1 SWLQTAGWPFTL
13 IPLAI
18 LYFYRRKTEGSNA
31 KLYLITPRIFIAS
44 FVIGVVTGVDD
55 FLYSWGGSKLP
66 VSTSSLL
73 LAAQLAFT
81 AIGAFFI
88 VKLKFTPYSIN
99 AVVLLTV
106 GAVLLGVRS
115 NGDRPEGVT
124 SKAYILGFMMTLLA
138 AALYGVIL
146 PCIELIYLKAKQ
158 AITATLV
165 LEIQMVMCFAAIS
178 REAKQF
184 NLGEARYYTV
194 IVWTTIIWQCF
205 FVGVIGVIYCSS
217 SLMSGVMIAVLLPVT
232 EVLAVVFFRENF
244 SGEKGLALFLSL
256 WGFISYFYG
265 EFRQTKKQKNKSP
278 KTEMTMIM
286 LEKTD
291 LVFNYRSRWDLK
303 PQVIYIKNLNQVL
316 QGYDVD
322 MLSYIDICVEYT
334 EVLRLR
340 EVKQILITGSS
351 GRYYVVEGDEGIRKL
366 IYVLSA
372 KFNVVQLFAIHEGEE
387 QVIVPNIIQY
397 NEQNIVT
404 LEVGT
409 DCDSSDEEGARETDS
424 SDYDREQL
432 EVFWKEMTKEVTN
445 KLEKYKEIEK
455 GMSFKSLAEAKRVAE
470 FYGVATSKSLK
481 IKKSDTTR
489 ARYKYDIGYPF
500 GCHLSKDR
508 KDQGFKINT

>member
-1 SWLQTAGWPFTL
+1 MEHHGLSTTMRRILLLINCLILAVGICGGPLMMRLYFVEGGSRVWFSSWLQTAGWPFTL
-13 IPLAI
+13 IPLAV
-18 LYFYRRKTEGSNA
+18 LYFYRRNTEGSNV
-31 KLYLITPRIFIAS
+31 KFYFITPRIFIAS

-106 GAVLLGVRS
+106 GAVLL
-115 NGDRPEGVT
+115 
-124 SKAYILGFMMTLLA
+124 

-165 LEIQMVMCFAAIS
+165 LEIQMVMCFAATAFCTIGMIANNDFQAIS

-194 IVWTTIIWQCF
+194 IIWTTIIWQCF

-256 WGFISYFYG
+256 WGFVSYFYG

-278 KTEMTMIM
+278 KNEMTTMH
-286 LEKTD
+286 
-291 LVFNYRSRWDLK
+291 
-303 PQVIYIKNLNQVL
+303 
-316 QGYDVD
+316 
-322 MLSYIDICVEYT
+322 T
-334 EVLRLR
+334 ESV
-340 EVKQILITGSS
+340 
-351 GRYYVVEGDEGIRKL
+351 
-366 IYVLSA
+366 
-372 KFNVVQLFAIHEGEE
+372 
-387 QVIVPNIIQY
+387 
-397 NEQNIVT
+397 
-404 LEVGT
+404 
-409 DCDSSDEEGARETDS
+409 
-424 SDYDREQL
+424 
-432 EVFWKEMTKEVTN
+432 
-445 KLEKYKEIEK
+445 
-455 GMSFKSLAEAKRVAE
+455 
-470 FYGVATSKSLK
+470 
-481 IKKSDTTR
+481 
-489 ARYKYDIGYPF
+489 
-500 GCHLSKDR
+500 
-508 KDQGFKINT
+508 

>member
-1 SWLQTAGWPFTL
+1 MEHQGLSIAMRRILLLINCIILAVGICGGPLMMRLYFVEGGSRVWFSSWLQTAGWPLTF

-18 LYFYRRKTEGSNA
+18 LYFYRRKTEGSSA
-31 KLYLITPRIFIAS
+31 KFYFITPRIFIAS
-44 FVIGVVTGVDD
+44 FVIGIVTGVDD

-81 AIGAFFI
+81 AVGAFFI

-158 AITATLV
+158 VITATLV
-165 LEIQMVMCFAAIS
+165 LEIQMVMCFAATAFCTVGMIVNNDFKAIS

-194 IVWTTIIWQCF
+194 VVWTTIIWQCF

-256 WGFISYFYG
+256 WGFVSYFYG
-265 EFRQTKKQKNKSP
+265 EFRQTKKEKNKNS
-278 KTEMTMIM
+278 KSEMTTMH
-286 LEKTD
+286 
-291 LVFNYRSRWDLK
+291 
-303 PQVIYIKNLNQVL
+303 
-316 QGYDVD
+316 
-322 MLSYIDICVEYT
+322 T
-334 EVLRLR
+334 ESV
-340 EVKQILITGSS
+340 
-351 GRYYVVEGDEGIRKL
+351 
-366 IYVLSA
+366 
-372 KFNVVQLFAIHEGEE
+372 
-387 QVIVPNIIQY
+387 
-397 NEQNIVT
+397 
-404 LEVGT
+404 
-409 DCDSSDEEGARETDS
+409 
-424 SDYDREQL
+424 
-432 EVFWKEMTKEVTN
+432 
-445 KLEKYKEIEK
+445 
-455 GMSFKSLAEAKRVAE
+455 
-470 FYGVATSKSLK
+470 
-481 IKKSDTTR
+481 
-489 ARYKYDIGYPF
+489 
-500 GCHLSKDR
+500 
-508 KDQGFKINT
+508 

>member
-1 SWLQTAGWPFTL
+1 MEHQGLNTTMRRILLLINCLILAVGICGGPLMMRLYYVEGGSRVWFSSWLQTAGWPLTL

-18 LYFYRRKTEGSNA
+18 LYFYRRITEGSNA
-31 KLYLITPRIFIAS
+31 KFYFITPRIFIAS
-44 FVIGVVTGVDD
+44 FVIGIVTGVDD

-81 AIGAFFI
+81 AVGAFFI

-165 LEIQMVMCFAAIS
+165 LEIQMVMCFAATAFCTVGMIVNNDIKAIP

-184 NLGEARYYTV
+184 ILGEARYYTV
-194 IVWTTIIWQCF
+194 VVWTTIVWQCF

-256 WGFISYFYG
+256 WGFVSYFYG
-265 EFRQTKKQKNKSP
+265 EFRQTKKQNKSP
-278 KTEMTMIM
+278 KTEMTTMPS
-286 LEKTD
+286 ES
-291 LVFNYRSRWDLK
+291 V
-303 PQVIYIKNLNQVL
+303 
-316 QGYDVD
+316 
-322 MLSYIDICVEYT
+322 
-334 EVLRLR
+334 
-340 EVKQILITGSS
+340 
-351 GRYYVVEGDEGIRKL
+351 
-366 IYVLSA
+366 
-372 KFNVVQLFAIHEGEE
+372 
-387 QVIVPNIIQY
+387 
-397 NEQNIVT
+397 
-404 LEVGT
+404 
-409 DCDSSDEEGARETDS
+409 
-424 SDYDREQL
+424 
-432 EVFWKEMTKEVTN
+432 
-445 KLEKYKEIEK
+445 
-455 GMSFKSLAEAKRVAE
+455 
-470 FYGVATSKSLK
+470 
-481 IKKSDTTR
+481 
-489 ARYKYDIGYPF
+489 
-500 GCHLSKDR
+500 
-508 KDQGFKINT
+508 